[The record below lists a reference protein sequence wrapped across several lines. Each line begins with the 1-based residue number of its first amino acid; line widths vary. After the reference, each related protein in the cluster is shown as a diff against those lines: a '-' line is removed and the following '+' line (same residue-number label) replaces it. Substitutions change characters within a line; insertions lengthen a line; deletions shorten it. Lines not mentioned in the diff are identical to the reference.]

1 MIDTRELGAGSYPE
15 ASEPKYKCYQFE
27 FEATIQGYGII
38 YAEDRETALAE
49 LRENKY
55 DDILDTWGMEIT
67 EITRLDEE

>member
-1 MIDTRELGAGSYPE
+1 MIDTEEYYGGTYPE
-15 ASEPKYKCYQFE
+15 ANEPKYKCYQFE
-27 FEATIQGYGII
+27 FEATIGGYGII

-67 EITRLDEE
+67 EITKLEEE

>member
-1 MIDTRELGAGSYPE
+1 MIDTEEYYGGTYPE

-27 FEATIQGYGII
+27 FEATIQGHGII
-38 YAEDRETALAE
+38 YAEDIETALAE

-67 EITRLDEE
+67 EITRLEED